1 MPASP
6 DSAPLLI
13 VSASA
18 RALACSGAKRAIAV
32 VALDLFNDI
41 DTRRYARA
49 SRAVA
54 GRGLRFDAKRLL
66 AAADDLCPPAGCAG
80 FVYGSGLEGR
90 PALIARL
97 ARSRRLYGNAPDT
110 VRLVKEPARFFALL
124 DALGVAHPEVRIEPP
139 PDPADWLV
147 KRAGAGGGSHVRP
160 ATRRHRRQPLRYFQR
175 FQRGRVMSAL
185 FAADGARARL
195 IGFNEQWVAGPP
207 CRAPFGYGGA
217 VSCAPIPDAA
227 RTRIAAW
234 LDRLVAA
241 TGLVGL
247 NGLDFV
253 LDSEET
259 FVLEINPRPTATI
272 DLYDADLDG
281 GALGTHLRACL
292 GELPAAPIPTA
303 AHAHAIVYA
312 AAALRVPARIAWPQ
326 WCTDLPEAGSVIAAG
341 APVCSVHAAAAT
353 ECAARRLVLT
363 RRGLMQ
369 RTLWEKAA

>member
-18 RALACSGAKRAIAV
+18 RALARSGAKHAIAV
-32 VALDLFNDI
+32 VALDLFDDV

-54 GRGLRFDAKRLL
+54 GRSLRFDAKRLL
-66 AAADDLCPPAGCAG
+66 AAADELCPPGDCAG

-97 ARSRRLYGNAPDT
+97 ARGRKLYGNAPGT
-110 VRLVKEPARFFALL
+110 VRLVKEPTQFFALL
-124 DALGVAHPEVRIEPP
+124 DALGIAHPEVRIEPP
-139 PDPADWLV
+139 PDPANWLA

-160 ATRRHRRQPLRYFQR
+160 ATRRHRCRPRRYFQR

-185 FAADGARARL
+185 FAANGARARV

-217 VSCAPIPDAA
+217 VSGARIPDVA
-227 RTRIAAW
+227 RARVAEW
-234 LDRLVAA
+234 LDRLVEA

-253 LDSEET
+253 LDGEDA
-259 FVLEINPRPTATI
+259 FVLEINPRPTATV
-272 DLYDADLDG
+272 DLYDADLEG
-281 GALGTHLRACL
+281 GALGAHLRACL
-292 GELPAAPIPTA
+292 GGLPVAPSPTA

-312 AAALRVPARIAWPQ
+312 AAALRVPAHIEWPA
-326 WCTDLPEAGSVIAAG
+326 WCTDLPEGGSVIAAG

-353 ECAARRLVLT
+353 DSAARRLVLM
-363 RRGLMQ
+363 RRGQ
-369 RTLWEKAA
+369 IERTLWEKAA